1 MERDNMYIF
10 KGGGGGDYKLQQTNK
25 KIFFFYKRTENPKKT
40 QKPHGPHRSP
50 EQQHRMIK
58 KLELI
63 NITFKQKLKI
73 TMNKT
78 IMFHNNNNIIIS

>member
-10 KGGGGGDYKLQQTNK
+10 KGGGDYQLQHTYEK
-25 KIFFFYKRTENPKKT
+25 MFIIYTSTANPKKT
-40 QKPHGPHRSP
+40 QQAHGPHRSP

-73 TMNKT
+73 TMNIT